1 MNFVRY
7 RLCAPIFMALVATAA
22 QASDALTMTLSVSV
36 SKSTCDMRLSND
48 GGDTSR
54 SVHEVN
60 LGHFSRADFTSNRV
74 RLTGDNALMMYFPE
88 QLCAGRSLRV
98 KVDGPAARGSK
109 GRNWGDP
116 HRALAWGMRLNWSEN
131 GQSGQ
136 HPLTPRYNTVSLT
149 VPSARVQRAGNAVHG
164 LVFRPELR
172 TWDYRRIVAGTSL
185 SMPLVF
191 SVIYD

>member
-7 RLCAPIFMALVATAA
+7 RLCATIFMALVASTAR
-22 QASDALTMTLSVSV
+22 ASDALTMTLSVSV
-36 SKSTCDMRLSND
+36 SRSTCDMRLSHD

-54 SVHEVN
+54 AVHEVSV
-60 LGHFSRADFTSNRV
+60 GHFSRADFTSNRV
-74 RLTGDNALMMYFPE
+74 RLAGDHALALYFPE
-88 QLCAGRSLRV
+88 QSCAGRNLRV

-131 GQSGQ
+131 GLSGAY
-136 HPLTPRYNTVSLT
+136 PLTPRYNTVNLT
-149 VPSARVQRAGNAVHG
+149 VPSARVQRAGNAIHG

-172 TWDYRRIVAGTSL
+172 SWDYHRIVTGTSL